1 MRTRRLVPLLLSLFL
16 LVGTLPTIAAHAQAQ
31 RISDTVSLD
40 ADGSVSID
48 NHEGSITVTT
58 WDRDAVQYEV
68 EIDAPE
74 DSDQL
79 RNTEIDVDH
88 TSRSLHLATE
98 QRDQGDDSRWFSWN
112 NGGDIPNVHYTL
124 RMPRTARL
132 TIDDHESEIDVTGLQ
147 AELRIDTHEG
157 PITVTDQTGEVT
169 IDSHESRTDLRNITG
184 RLTIDTH
191 DGDVVVENLRG
202 AFELDTHDGSADV
215 TFAELTDD
223 VEVDTHDARIT
234 LSFPGDAGFAL
245 RTDFSDDADL
255 DSDFDIASLRISDD
269 DDDEVNYRGA
279 VNGGGPRIELESH
292 DGRFTLRRQ

>member
-16 LVGTLPTIAAHAQAQ
+16 LVGTLPTIAAHARAQ

>member
-1 MRTRRLVPLLLSLFL
+1 MRTRRLFPLLLSLFL
-16 LVGTLPTIAAHAQAQ
+16 LVGMLPPTTTYAQAQ

-58 WDRDAVQYEV
+58 WGRDAVQYEV

-74 DSDQL
+74 GSDQL
-79 RNTEIDVDH
+79 RNTTIDVDH

-234 LSFPGDAGFAL
+234 LSFPGDAGFDL

-255 DSDFDIASLRISDD
+255 DADFDIASLRISDD